1 MKESKLLRAK
11 TLDLRLTR
19 PLTEKRQANSKKN
32 EEEALAGKLVLESM
46 PRRFVFELTNACN
59 LNCKMCGRN
68 SAQFQ
73 PTWFQMEWLKYFEPV
88 APQVEEVTLMGWGL
102 FYHKARRITTFV
114 RYIFQKQNPLTPSSP
129 NRRRTHTHRPPR

>member
-19 PLTEKRQANSKKN
+19 PLTAERSINSAKN
-32 EEEALAGKLVLESM
+32 EDEARAGRLILESM

-68 SAQFQ
+68 SANFQ
-73 PTWFQMEWLKYFEPV
+73 PTWFQMEWLKYVEPV
-88 APQVEEVTLMGWGL
+88 AGRVEEVTLMG
-102 FYHKARRITTFV
+102 
-114 RYIFQKQNPLTPSSP
+114 
-129 NRRRTHTHRPPR
+129 

>member
-19 PLTEKRQANSKKN
+19 PLTPERQENSRKN
-32 EEEALAGKLVLESM
+32 EAEALAGSLALDSM

-68 SAQFQ
+68 SASFQ
-73 PTWFQMEWLKYFEPV
+73 PTWFQLDWLK
-88 APQVEEVTLMGWGL
+88 
-102 FYHKARRITTFV
+102 
-114 RYIFQKQNPLTPSSP
+114 
-129 NRRRTHTHRPPR
+129 

>member
-19 PLTEKRQANSKKN
+19 PLTQERQENSGKN
-32 EEEALAGKLVLESM
+32 QEEALEGKPILESM

-73 PTWFQMEWLKYFEPV
+73 PTWFQMEWLKYFEP
-88 APQVEEVTLMGWGL
+88 AARLVEEVTTG
-102 FYHKARRITTFV
+102 
-114 RYIFQKQNPLTPSSP
+114 PTPPGRLS
-129 NRRRTHTHRPPR
+129 R

>member
-46 PRRFVFELTNACN
+46 PRRFVFELTIHS
-59 LNCKMCGRN
+59 K
-68 SAQFQ
+68 S
-73 PTWFQMEWLKYFEPV
+73 YF
-88 APQVEEVTLMGWGL
+88 
-102 FYHKARRITTFV
+102 FSRR
-114 RYIFQKQNPLTPSSP
+114 LETPSAKFAGIYP
-129 NRRRTHTHRPPR
+129 N